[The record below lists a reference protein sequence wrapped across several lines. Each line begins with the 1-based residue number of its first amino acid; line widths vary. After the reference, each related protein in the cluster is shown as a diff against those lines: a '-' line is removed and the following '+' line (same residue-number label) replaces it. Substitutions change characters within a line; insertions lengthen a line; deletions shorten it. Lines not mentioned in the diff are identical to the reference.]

1 MDKEKNKDVENNKEE
16 DTVKVNEKK
25 IKMDPSKSQLDISPD
40 FIKNQLD
47 DIFGEA
53 ANITELK
60 PSDSQS
66 KNIIRIESICK
77 KGFAGPGIKKTNQDN
92 FFIYNNFLNNSKNI
106 FLGVCDGHGS
116 CGHDVSAY
124 LVNNLPQNLNAALI
138 SKKYDDISKV
148 NLDEISKFICS
159 TFVETNTNLV
169 NDDRVDSTFSGT
181 TFSALIYSP
190 ERIISTNVG
199 DSRCVIGKFDG
210 KTWKAKNL
218 TRDHKPNEP
227 DEMKRILDNGGRV
240 ESYKDED
247 GEFVGPERVW
257 LKEDDI
263 PGLAMSRS
271 FGDEIAHT
279 VGVTAEP
286 EIFDYNFVHE
296 DKFLLLGSDGIWEF
310 ISSEECVNIVNDYY
324 LKDDIDG
331 ALSYLYKESSKRWI
345 MEEEVID
352 DITLIIVFL
361 N

>member
-1 MDKEKNKDVENNKEE
+1 MN
-16 DTVKVNEKK
+16 T
-25 IKMDPSKSQLDISPD
+25 SKSQLDISPN

-47 DIFGEA
+47 EIFSEA
-53 ANITELK
+53 SKVQELK
-60 PSDSQS
+60 STDKES
-66 KNIIRIESICK
+66 KTILRIESICK
-77 KGFAGPGIKKTNQDN
+77 KGFAGPGVEKTNQDN
-92 FFIYNNFLNNSKNI
+92 FFIYNNFVNNSSNI
-106 FLGVCDGHGS
+106 FIGVCDGHGS
-116 CGHDVSAY
+116 CGHDVSGY
-124 LVNNLPQNLNAALI
+124 LVNNLPQNLNASLI
-138 SKKYDDISKV
+138 KENILDIS
-148 NLDEISKFICS
+148 NANFEEISKIISS
-159 TFVETNTNLV
+159 TFIQTDTNLV
-169 NDDRVDSTFSGT
+169 NNDKVDSTFSGT
-181 TFSALIYSP
+181 TCSSLIYTP
-190 ERIISTNVG
+190 ERIISANVG

-210 KTWKAKNL
+210 KNWSAKNL

-227 DEMKRILDNGGRV
+227 DESKRILENGGRV
-240 ESYKDED
+240 ESFKDDD

-310 ISSEECVNIVNDYY
+310 ITSEECVNIVKDYY

>member
-1 MDKEKNKDVENNKEE
+1 MNA
-16 DTVKVNEKK
+16 
-25 IKMDPSKSQLDISPD
+25 SKSQLDISPN

-47 DIFGEA
+47 EIFSEA
-53 ANITELK
+53 SKVQELK
-60 PSDSQS
+60 STDKES
-66 KNIIRIESICK
+66 KTILRIESICK
-77 KGFAGPGIKKTNQDN
+77 KGFAGPGVEKTNQDN
-92 FFIYNNFLNNSKNI
+92 FFIYNNFVNNSSNI
-106 FLGVCDGHGS
+106 FIGVCDGHGS
-116 CGHDVSAY
+116 CGHDVSGY
-124 LVNNLPQNLNAALI
+124 LVNNLPQNLNASLI
-138 SKKYDDISKV
+138 KENILDIS
-148 NLDEISKFICS
+148 NANFEEISKIISS
-159 TFVETNTNLV
+159 TFIQTDTNLV
-169 NDDRVDSTFSGT
+169 NNDKVDSTFSGT
-181 TFSALIYSP
+181 TCSSLIYTP
-190 ERIISTNVG
+190 ERIISANVG

-210 KTWKAKNL
+210 KNWSAKNL

-227 DEMKRILDNGGRV
+227 DESKRILENGGRV
-240 ESYKDED
+240 ESFKDDD

-310 ISSEECVNIVNDYY
+310 ITSEECVNIVKDYY

>member
-1 MDKEKNKDVENNKEE
+1 MIGVFCPFAYNSEKNQIDDMFSEISNIKELKSTDKEP
-16 DTVKVNEKK
+16 KK
-25 IKMDPSKSQLDISPD
+25 IL
-40 FIKNQLD
+40 
-47 DIFGEA
+47 
-53 ANITELK
+53 
-60 PSDSQS
+60 
-66 KNIIRIESICK
+66 RIESICK
-77 KGFAGPGIKKTNQDN
+77 KGFAGPGVEKTNQDN
-92 FFIYNNFLNNSKNI
+92 YFIYNNLVNNPSNI
-106 FLGVCDGHGS
+106 FIGVCDGHGAS
-116 CGHDVSAY
+116 GHYVSGY
-124 LVNNLPQNLNAALI
+124 LVNNLPQNVNTSFIKQNI
-138 SKKYDDISKV
+138 SDISTA
-148 NLDEISKFICS
+148 NFEEISKIISSIFIQ
-159 TFVETNTNLV
+159 TDKNLV
-169 NDDRVDSTFSGT
+169 NNENIDSTFSGT
-181 TFSALIYSP
+181 TCSSLICTP
-190 ERIISTNVG
+190 DRIISVNVG
-199 DSRCVIGKFDG
+199 DSRCVLGKFDG
-210 KTWKAKNL
+210 KKWSAKNL

-227 DEMKRILDNGGRV
+227 DENKRILENGGRV
-240 ESYKDED
+240 ESFKDED
-247 GEFVGPERVW
+247 GDFVGPERVW

-310 ISSEECVNIVNDYY
+310 ITSEECVNIVKDYY

>member
-1 MDKEKNKDVENNKEE
+1 MKVKENHKEE
-16 DTVKVNEKK
+16 DFIKENEK
-25 IKMDPSKSQLDISPD
+25 IREINPSKNQIDICPY

-47 DIFGEA
+47 ELFREA
-53 ANITELK
+53 SKITELK
-60 PSDSQS
+60 PSDKES
-66 KNIIRIESICK
+66 KKIVRIESICK
-77 KGFAGPGIKKTNQDN
+77 KGFSGPGVKKTNQDN
-92 FFIYNNFLNNSKNI
+92 FFIYNNFLNNSNNI
-106 FLGVCDGHGS
+106 FMGVCDGHGS

-124 LVNNLPQNLNAALI
+124 LVNNLPQNLNANLL
-138 SKKYDDISKV
+138 KEQYEDITKI

-159 TFVETNTNLV
+159 SFVETNTNLS

-181 TFSALIYSP
+181 TCSALIYSP
-190 ERIISTNVG
+190 ERIISANVG
-199 DSRCVIGKFDG
+199 DSRCVLGKFDG
-210 KTWKAKNL
+210 KTWRAKNL

-227 DEMKRILDNGGRV
+227 DEMKRIVDNGGRV
-240 ESYKDED
+240 ESYKDDD

-271 FGDEIAHT
+271 FGDEIAHS

-286 EIFDYNFVHE
+286 EIFDYNFIHE

-310 ISSEECVNIVNDYY
+310 ISSEECVNIVKDYY
-324 LKDDIDG
+324 LKGDIDG

>member
-1 MDKEKNKDVENNKEE
+1 MNA
-16 DTVKVNEKK
+16 
-25 IKMDPSKSQLDISPD
+25 SKSQLDISPN

-47 DIFGEA
+47 EIFSEA
-53 ANITELK
+53 SKVQELK
-60 PSDSQS
+60 STDKES
-66 KNIIRIESICK
+66 KTILRIESICK
-77 KGFAGPGIKKTNQDN
+77 KGFAGPGVEKTNQDN
-92 FFIYNNFLNNSKNI
+92 FFIYNNFVNNSSNI
-106 FLGVCDGHGS
+106 FIGVCDGHGS
-116 CGHDVSAY
+116 CGHDVSGY
-124 LVNNLPQNLNAALI
+124 LVNNLPQNLNASLI
-138 SKKYDDISKV
+138 KENILDIS
-148 NLDEISKFICS
+148 NANFEEISKIISS
-159 TFVETNTNLV
+159 TFIQTDTNLV
-169 NDDRVDSTFSGT
+169 NNDKVDSTFSGT
-181 TFSALIYSP
+181 TCSSLIYTP
-190 ERIISTNVG
+190 ERIISANVG

-210 KTWKAKNL
+210 KNWSARNL

-227 DEMKRILDNGGRV
+227 DESKRILENGGRV
-240 ESYKDED
+240 ESFKDDD

-310 ISSEECVNIVNDYY
+310 ITSEECVNIVKDYY

>member
-1 MDKEKNKDVENNKEE
+1 MNA
-16 DTVKVNEKK
+16 
-25 IKMDPSKSQLDISPD
+25 SKSQLDISPN

-47 DIFGEA
+47 EIFSEA
-53 ANITELK
+53 SKVQELK
-60 PSDSQS
+60 STDKES
-66 KNIIRIESICK
+66 KTILRIESICK
-77 KGFAGPGIKKTNQDN
+77 KGFAGPGVEKTNQDN
-92 FFIYNNFLNNSKNI
+92 FFIYNNFVNNSSNI
-106 FLGVCDGHGS
+106 FIGVCDGHGS
-116 CGHDVSAY
+116 CGHDVSGY
-124 LVNNLPQNLNAALI
+124 LVNNLPQNLNASLI
-138 SKKYDDISKV
+138 KENILDIS
-148 NLDEISKFICS
+148 NANFDEISKIISS
-159 TFVETNTNLV
+159 TFIQTDTNLV
-169 NDDRVDSTFSGT
+169 NNDKVDSTFSGT
-181 TFSALIYSP
+181 TCSSLIYTP
-190 ERIISTNVG
+190 ERIISANVG

-210 KTWKAKNL
+210 KNWSAKNL

-227 DEMKRILDNGGRV
+227 DESKRILENGGRV
-240 ESYKDED
+240 ESFKDDD

-310 ISSEECVNIVNDYY
+310 ITSEECVNIVKDYY